1 MEELKLVIKKI
12 PNKMTE
18 AEIKEILSLCVKGEY
33 FNFQYVKPSHK
44 YDDKYNNICFLSVKN
59 LEARIKLSE
68 FFETYEIITKK
79 GMKHKLFLDTC
90 VIQQRQEEPNIDD
103 SKINNTYLELS
114 HFQKFKEAFE
124 SESKSL
130 LEFKEQKLLSKILI
144 QLFDKTLM
152 IRL

>member
-18 AEIKEILSLCVKGEY
+18 VEIKDILSRCVNGEY

-44 YDDKYNNICFLSVKN
+44 FDIKNNNICFLSVKN
-59 LEARIKLSE
+59 LEARIKLSD
-68 FFETYEIITKK
+68 FLETYEIINKK
-79 GMKHKLFLDTC
+79 GIKQKLILDTC
-90 VIQQRQEEPNIDD
+90 VMQQRQEETIIDD
-103 SKINNTYLELS
+103 SKINGTYCEIL

-130 LEFKEQKLLSKILI
+130 LEFKELNLLSKNLK
-144 QLFDKTLM
+144 L
-152 IRL
+152 